1 VRLRLLVLVLLALTA
16 PGCAVVALPAVGLA
30 AMSGGTSGAVKA
42 GVDHTMG
49 GSSLR
54 TFSAPLADVRA
65 AVRQAFRDL
74 QIEVTQDDML
84 IGGAAKIEGEALR
97 REIHVKLEPIT
108 PALTRLRMVVREG
121 LFGRDR
127 ATAAELIEQTGRA
140 LDEIRPAGAAS
151 PRAP

>member
-1 VRLRLLVLVLLALTA
+1 VRLLALILFVLTA
-16 PGCAVVALPAVGLA
+16 PGCAAVALPAVGLA
-30 AMSGGTSGAVKA
+30 AMGGGTSSAVKA

-49 GSSLR
+49 GSALR

-65 AVRQAFRDL
+65 AVQQAFRDL
-74 QIEVTQDDML
+74 QIEITQDDML
-84 IGGAAKIEGEALR
+84 IGGAAKIEGEALHR
-97 REIHVKLEPIT
+97 KIHVKLEPVT
-108 PALTRLRMVVREG
+108 PALTRLKMVVREG
-121 LFGRDR
+121 VFGRDR